1 MSFLKNVRLF
11 FTAREKVFNNFKSR
25 AFPIINQDKT
35 LTPKPTPETTPET
48 SREPTLELILEP
60 AFKTAPDLT
69 VFDTPKTIKSKIRHS
84 PCKLRKEF
92 LNKIGSEEKN
102 LNNKIF

>member
-35 LTPKPTPETTPET
+35 LTPEPTPETTLET
-48 SREPTLELILEP
+48 SREPTHQLILEP
-60 AFKTAPDLT
+60 VFETAPDLT
-69 VFDTPKTIKSKIRHS
+69 VLDTPKTTKSKIRHS
-84 PCKLRKEF
+84 PFELREEF
-92 LNKIGSEEKN
+92 LNKIGSEEK
-102 LNNKIF
+102 KSK